1 MILKKSFFFLEV
13 TCYLSILAMNG
24 MLRCSQ
30 YIEKS
35 FIIYCHYSIIDIEI
49 LNSSIIL
56 TLIQHDKIFKFR
68 LYLIISTYYDV
79 MTMQFAIDK
88 IITIYSS
95 SSLVYEKYLII
106 HYYLLTHLN
115 IIKKN

>member
-1 MILKKSFFFLEV
+1 
-13 TCYLSILAMNG
+13 MNG
-24 MLRCSQ
+24 MFRYFQ

-35 FIIYCHYSIIDIEI
+35 FIIYCHYSIIDIEM

-79 MTMQFAIDK
+79 MTLQIAIDK

-95 SSLVYEKYLII
+95 SSYLVYEKYLII
-106 HYYLLTHLN
+106 YYYLLTHLN
-115 IIKKN
+115 IIKKI

>member
-1 MILKKSFFFLEV
+1 
-13 TCYLSILAMNG
+13 MNG
-24 MLRCSQ
+24 MLRYFQ

-95 SSLVYEKYLII
+95 SSLIYEKYLII

-115 IIKKN
+115 IIKKIKLSNFCREK